1 MITCGGLVVG
11 MTGNLEKYLISLEL
25 ISLKWKLVP
34 LLGAS
39 LNMPLLM
46 TDILQNKTFLHWLSG
61 WQLHTAV
68 GSFADV
74 PRLVKR
80 SSPWMSAQRTCHIH
94 SLAPSQ
100 SQLLFLSVES
110 WTFSNSDPTLQHEK
124 FVLQNVQHSHL
135 RTSCTSNC
143 RRTYYFRST
152 GNW

>member
-1 MITCGGLVVG
+1 MVG
-11 MTGNLEKYLISLEL
+11 WRLEWQGAWKKYPISLEL

-34 LLGAS
+34 ILGAS

-68 GSFADV
+68 ASFADV
-74 PRLVKR
+74 LRLVKR
-80 SSPWMSAQRTCHIH
+80 SSPRMSAQRTCHIR

-110 WTFSNSDPTLQHEK
+110 WTLTNSDPTLQHEK
-124 FVLQNVQHSHL
+124 FVPQNVQHSHL

-143 RRTYYFRST
+143 RHTYYFRST